1 MLEANYKSK
10 LDSLQTLPT
19 ELCKDE
25 SLELVL
31 RLKVLEVIELR
42 TMGWR
47 ASSSA
52 AQYYRERISQV
63 EDNQQRRRVHQTPA
77 RPSSNSV
84 TPPSAATISNVQ
96 PAGSKYGED
105 LRFQTSVKELFPNR
119 ANYKCFL
126 SAAMT
131 RLAARAGVTM

>member
-1 MLEANYKSK
+1 MDFKFHFYAF
-10 LDSLQTLPT
+10 TLTFAVATTVRGT
-19 ELCKDE
+19 EE
-25 SLELVL
+25 GGM
-31 RLKVLEVIELR
+31 RHYR
-42 TMGWR
+42 
-47 ASSSA
+47 
-52 AQYYRERISQV
+52 YRERISQV
-63 EDNQQRRRVHQTPA
+63 EDSQQKRRTQQTQA

-84 TPPSAATISNVQ
+84 TPPPAATISNVQ

>member
-1 MLEANYKSK
+1 MMATRVNVSIDANLRGFDLDVGPPSTSPNGSRRVLKS
-10 LDSLQTLPT
+10 S
-19 ELCKDE
+19 
-25 SLELVL
+25 
-31 RLKVLEVIELR
+31 RR
-42 TMGWR
+42 TR
-47 ASSSA
+47 
-52 AQYYRERISQV
+52 RRISR
-63 EDNQQRRRVHQTPA
+63 QQRRRTQQTKA

-84 TPPSAATISNVQ
+84 TPPPAATISNVQ